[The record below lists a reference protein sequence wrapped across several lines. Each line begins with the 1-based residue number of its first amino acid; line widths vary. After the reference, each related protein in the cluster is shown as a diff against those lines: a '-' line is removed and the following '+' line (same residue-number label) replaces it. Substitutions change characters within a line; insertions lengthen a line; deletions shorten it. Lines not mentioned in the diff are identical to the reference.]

1 MKAIRFHD
9 YGGPEVMQYEEVP
22 VPVPAADEVL
32 VRVHAMGVNPVDWKI
47 REGHVRKRIQIPLP
61 AVPGGD
67 ISGVIEKCGSAVSGF
82 NVGQP
87 VIGMLGLLGA
97 YAEFVAVK
105 PALLAGKPASIDHVH
120 AASVP
125 LAALTAWQGLF
136 DVAALKAGQSV
147 LVHAAA
153 GGVGSFAVQLAR
165 QAGADVAGTCSA
177 GNLDFVRSL
186 GATEAI
192 DYTRDS
198 YASHAGRYDVVVDTM
213 GGDVA
218 VKSLDLLKVGGI
230 LVGVAPPSEAV
241 VAQANAAGKRAAGLQ
256 VKPNGAQL
264 AQIAALIDAG
274 KVRTTVAASFP
285 LSQAGRAH
293 EQSKLGHTRGKIV
306 LTSGG

>member
-9 YGGPEVMQYEEVP
+9 YGGPEVMQYEEMP
-22 VPVPAADEVL
+22 TPVPAPDEVL

-61 AVPGGD
+61 ATPGGD
-67 ISGVIEKCGSAVSGF
+67 ISGVIERLGSGVTGYSTGQAVF
-82 NVGQP
+82 
-87 VIGMLGLLGA
+87 GMIGLLGA
-97 YAEFVAVK
+97 YAEYVAVK
-105 PALLAGKPASIDHVH
+105 PQLLAAKPTSIDHVH

-125 LAALTAWQGLF
+125 LVALTAWQALF

-165 QAGADVAGTCSA
+165 NAGADVTGTCSA
-177 GNLDFVRSL
+177 GNIDYVRGL
-186 GATEAI
+186 GATQVI

-198 YASHAGRYDVVVDTM
+198 FAPHAGRYDVVVDTM

-218 VKSLDLLKVGGI
+218 VKSLELLKAGGI
-230 LVGVAPPSEAV
+230 LAGVAPPSEAL
-241 VAQANAAGKRAAGLQ
+241 VAQATAAGKRAVGFQ

-264 AQIAALIDAG
+264 AQIGALIDAG
-274 KVRTTVAASFP
+274 KIRTTVAAAFP